1 MKLSIVQWSLLLI
14 TAATSAWLNLWAGLS
29 TVFIFTLTL
38 LLLWRLHQGTSSN
51 AESRSADEER
61 LILAATQLRANPYE
75 GEIFGFNSRVQ
86 NDIRE
91 IIGALGQNNETS
103 ERKIAWNSILPAL
116 TIGLQTLVNLSV
128 ILWSSVRFDQWGV
141 IALVLLPSLTYPLLF
156 KLFLSRK

>member
-1 MKLSIVQWSLLLI
+1 MKISIVQWSLLLI
-14 TAATSAWLNLWAGLS
+14 AAATSAWLNLWAGLS

-38 LLLWRLHQGTSSN
+38 LLLWRLRRGASSS

>member
-1 MKLSIVQWSLLLI
+1 MKISIVQWSLLLI

>member
-1 MKLSIVQWSLLLI
+1 MKISIVQWSLLLI
-14 TAATSAWLNLWAGLS
+14 TAATSTWLNLWAGLT
-29 TVFIFTLTL
+29 TVFTLTLAL
-38 LLLWRLHQGTSSN
+38 LLLWRLHRGASTS

-91 IIGALGQNNETS
+91 IIGALGQNNKIS
-103 ERKIAWNSILPAL
+103 ERKVDWNSILPAL

-128 ILWSSVRFDQWGV
+128 ILWSGVRFDQWGI
-141 IALVLLPSLTYPLLF
+141 IALVLLPSLTYPLLS
-156 KLFLSRK
+156 KLSLSRK

>member
-14 TAATSAWLNLWAGLS
+14 TAATSAWLNLWAGLT

-38 LLLWRLHQGTSSN
+38 FLAWRLHRGTSPS

-91 IIGALGQNNETS
+91 IIGALGQNNEMS
-103 ERKIAWNSILPAL
+103 EGKVAWNSILPAL
-116 TIGLQTLVNLSV
+116 TIGLHALVNLSV
-128 ILWSSVRFDQWGV
+128 ILWSSVRFDQWGI
-141 IALVLLPSLTYPLLF
+141 IALVLLPSLTYPLLS
-156 KLFLSRK
+156 KLYLSRQ

>member
-1 MKLSIVQWSLLLI
+1 MKISIVQWSLLLI
-14 TAATSAWLNLWAGLS
+14 TAATSTWLNLWAGLT
-29 TVFIFTLTL
+29 TVFTLTLAL
-38 LLLWRLHQGTSSN
+38 LLLWRLHRGASTS

-91 IIGALGQNNETS
+91 IIGALGQNNKIS
-103 ERKIAWNSILPAL
+103 EIKVDWNSILPAL

-128 ILWSSVRFDQWGV
+128 ILWSGVRFDQWGI
-141 IALVLLPSLTYPLLF
+141 IALVLLPSLTYPLLS
-156 KLFLSRK
+156 KLSLSRK

>member
-1 MKLSIVQWSLLLI
+1 MKISIVQWSLLLI
-14 TAATSAWLNLWAGLS
+14 AAATSAWLNLWAGLS
-29 TVFIFTLTL
+29 TLFIFTLTL

>member
-14 TAATSAWLNLWAGLS
+14 TATTSAWLNLWAGLT

-38 LLLWRLHQGTSSN
+38 LLAWRLHRGASSS

-61 LILAATQLRANPYE
+61 FILAANQLRANPYE

-91 IIGALGQNNETS
+91 IIGALGQNNEMS
-103 ERKIAWNSILPAL
+103 ERKVDWNSILPAL

-128 ILWSSVRFDQWGV
+128 ILWSSVRCDRWGV
-141 IALVLLPSLTYPLLF
+141 IALVLLPSLTYPLLS
-156 KLFLSRK
+156 KLYLSR

>member
-1 MKLSIVQWSLLLI
+1 MKVLIVQWSLLLI
-14 TAATSAWLNLWAGLS
+14 TATTSAWLNLWAGLT

-38 LLLWRLHQGTSSN
+38 LFLWRLHRGTSLS
-51 AESRSADEER
+51 AEFRSADEER

-103 ERKIAWNSILPAL
+103 ERKIAWNSILPTLA
-116 TIGLQTLVNLSV
+116 IGLQTLVNLSV
-128 ILWSSVRFDQWGV
+128 ILWSSVRFDQWGI
-141 IALVLLPSLTYPLLF
+141 IALVLLPSLTYPLLS
-156 KLFLSRK
+156 KLYLSRQ

>member
-1 MKLSIVQWSLLLI
+1 MKVLIVQWSLLLI

-103 ERKIAWNSILPAL
+103 EGKIAWNSILPAL

>member
-1 MKLSIVQWSLLLI
+1 MKISIVQWSLLLI
-14 TAATSAWLNLWAGLS
+14 AAATSAWLNLWAGLS

-38 LLLWRLHQGTSSN
+38 LLLWQLRRGASSST
-51 AESRSADEER
+51 ESRSADEER

>member
-1 MKLSIVQWSLLLI
+1 MKISIVQWSLLLI
-14 TAATSAWLNLWAGLS
+14 TAATSTWLNLWAGLS

-38 LLLWRLHQGTSSN
+38 LLLWRLHRGASTS

-91 IIGALGQNNETS
+91 IIGALGQNNKIS
-103 ERKIAWNSILPAL
+103 ERKVDWNSILPAL

-128 ILWSSVRFDQWGV
+128 ILWSGVRFDQWGI
-141 IALVLLPSLTYPLLF
+141 IALVLLPSLTYPLLS
-156 KLFLSRK
+156 KLSLSRK

>member
-1 MKLSIVQWSLLLI
+1 MKISIVQWSLLLI
-14 TAATSAWLNLWAGLS
+14 AAATSAWLNLWAGLS

-91 IIGALGQNNETS
+91 IIGVLGQNNEMS
-103 ERKIAWNSILPAL
+103 ERKVDWNSILPAL

-128 ILWSSVRFDQWGV
+128 ILWSGVRFDQWGV
-141 IALVLLPSLTYPLLF
+141 IALVLLPSLTYPLLS
-156 KLFLSRK
+156 KLSLSRK

>member
-1 MKLSIVQWSLLLI
+1 MKVLIVQWSLLLI

>member
-1 MKLSIVQWSLLLI
+1 MKISIVQWSLLLI
-14 TAATSAWLNLWAGLS
+14 TAATSTWLNLWAGLT
-29 TVFIFTLTL
+29 TVFTLTLAL
-38 LLLWRLHQGTSSN
+38 LLLWRLHRGASTS

-91 IIGALGQNNETS
+91 IIGALGQNNKIS
-103 ERKIAWNSILPAL
+103 EIKVDWNSILPAL

-128 ILWSSVRFDQWGV
+128 ILWSGVRFDQWGI
-141 IALVLLPSLTYPLLF
+141 IALALLPSLTYPLLS
-156 KLFLSRK
+156 KLSLSRK

>member
-1 MKLSIVQWSLLLI
+1 MKVSVIQWSLLLI
-14 TAATSAWLNLWAGLS
+14 TAATNAWLNLWAGLT

-38 LLLWRLHQGTSSN
+38 LFLWRLHRGTSLS

-103 ERKIAWNSILPAL
+103 ERKIAWNSILPTLA
-116 TIGLQTLVNLSV
+116 IGLQTLVNLSV
-128 ILWSSVRFDQWGV
+128 ILWSSVRFDQWGI
-141 IALVLLPSLTYPLLF
+141 IALVLLPSLTYPLLS
-156 KLFLSRK
+156 KLYLSRQ

>member
-1 MKLSIVQWSLLLI
+1 MKIYIVQWSLLLI
-14 TAATSAWLNLWAGLS
+14 AAATSAWLNLWAGLS

-91 IIGALGQNNETS
+91 IISALGQNNETS

>member
-14 TAATSAWLNLWAGLS
+14 TAATSAWLNLWAGLT

-141 IALVLLPSLTYPLLF
+141 IALVLRPSLTYPLLF

>member
-1 MKLSIVQWSLLLI
+1 MKISIVQWSLLLI
-14 TAATSAWLNLWAGLS
+14 TAATSAWLNLWAGLT

-38 LLLWRLHQGTSSN
+38 LFLWRLHRGASSS

-103 ERKIAWNSILPAL
+103 ERKIAWNSILTTLAN
-116 TIGLQTLVNLSV
+116 GLQTLVNLSV
-128 ILWSSVRFDQWGV
+128 ILWSSVRFDQWGIV
-141 IALVLLPSLTYPLLF
+141 ALVLLPSLTYPLLS
-156 KLFLSRK
+156 KLYLSRQ

>member
-1 MKLSIVQWSLLLI
+1 MKVANVQWSLLLI
-14 TAATSAWLNLWAGLS
+14 TAATSAWLNLWAGLT
-29 TVFIFTLTL
+29 TVFTLTLAL
-38 LLLWRLHQGTSSN
+38 LLLWRLHRGASTS

-91 IIGALGQNNETS
+91 IIGALGQNNKIS
-103 ERKIAWNSILPAL
+103 ERKVDWNSILPAL

-128 ILWSSVRFDQWGV
+128 ILWSSVRFDQWGI
-141 IALVLLPSLTYPLLF
+141 IALVLLPSLTYPLLS
-156 KLFLSRK
+156 KLSLSRK